1 MPIGAYAAESG
12 GALVLTAIVISMNGS
27 KTARAE
33 AEGPVAEAALLGD
46 RVAGELLARG
56 AGEILAEVDRTRAA
70 VEGLQP

>member
-1 MPIGAYAAESG
+1 
-12 GALVLTAIVISMNGS
+12 MNGS